1 MLDFLTDVRFFR
13 AFSYI
18 IQKSHLRGGKMT
30 VEDLSYK
37 DKKVISIGIVSELT
51 GLSVRQIRYYE
62 ERKLIYPQRSTR
74 GTRKYSFA
82 DVERLMEIAN
92 KREDGVQTAEILKD
106 MRKKEQRLKTTS
118 SSERKCS
125 KASLT
130 LILNTKTVKK
140 TNHSLRFIPFK
151 SPGIRHNLNQIYF
164 LVYPVI
170 KSQAIRKDTTK
181 KVKKWSKI
189 NLRGHSTSPAS
200 SAYKC
205 MSWIQKETP
214 ISLNLRMW
222 SVWK

>member
-1 MLDFLTDVRFFR
+1 
-13 AFSYI
+13 
-18 IQKSHLRGGKMT
+18 MT

-37 DKKVISIGIVSELT
+37 DKKVISIGIVSEPDGSVGQADPLLRRT
-51 GLSVRQIRYYE
+51 QADLSAALYKRHAQIFLCWRRTADGN
-62 ERKLIYPQRSTR
+62 RKQAGRRCSDRRNPQR
-74 GTRKYSFA
+74 YA
-82 DVERLMEIAN
+82 Q
-92 KREDGVQTAEILKD
+92 KRTKA
-106 MRKKEQRLKTTS
+106 KKRPAG
-118 SSERKCS
+118 SERKCS

-214 ISLNLRMW
+214 ISLNLRMLLT
-222 SVWK
+222 